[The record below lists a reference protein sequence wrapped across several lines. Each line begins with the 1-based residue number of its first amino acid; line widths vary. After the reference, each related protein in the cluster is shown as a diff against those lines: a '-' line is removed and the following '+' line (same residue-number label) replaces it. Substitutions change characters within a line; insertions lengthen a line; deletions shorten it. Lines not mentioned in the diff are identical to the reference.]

1 MKFLNIVKS
10 EIIEEEAN
18 NDFFIICLFLF
29 SRKKSN
35 DDEIIFKVSNS
46 ILRNINILEKSIKF
60 DIGKLS
66 EIKQNK
72 ITTIFKLVPSDG
84 YNNLLLGKDFDF
96 NESSLKEDDLRVMM
110 KALFLIRG
118 YVSNFDSK
126 FYHFEIRTISEYE
139 IDFINFIFNKY
150 EIYLKKQIKQNK
162 TILYVKKATEIS
174 DILKIMNCDKS
185 MMLFEDERISRSI
198 TSSYQRIEKVEDMN
212 NRKIQDIS
220 DVQIK
225 YINILKRN
233 NFISLNEKERTIA
246 EIRLNYPM
254 YSLSDLTY
262 VYNLTKNENYSKSS
276 INNWLK
282 KIVEKGKGE
291 ENASK

>member
-10 EIIEEEAN
+10 EIIEDEAN

-46 ILRNINILEKSIKF
+46 ILRNINILEKTIKF

-72 ITTIFKLVPSDG
+72 TTTIFKLVPSDR
-84 YNNLLLGKDFDF
+84 YNNLLSGKDFNF
-96 NESSLKEDDLRVMM
+96 NESSLEEDDLRVMM

-126 FYHFEIRTISEYE
+126 FYHFEIRTINEYE

-150 EIYLKKQIKQNK
+150 GIYLKKQIKQNK

-291 ENASK
+291 ENANK